1 MSDARVLHFFG
12 GKGGV
17 GKTTLAAAYALRLA
31 DEAPKERVLLVSLD
45 PVRSLS
51 DLLRKPL
58 TSKPTK
64 LEGEELE
71 AAKEPKPEPKTKGKA
86 AKGKPDGGVWAM
98 ELEPGTLTRSFVT
111 KYVAALQKAAG
122 KGTHLSE
129 EEMGKLYAQATPGVE
144 ELLGLLYVAELAE
157 SGEFDR
163 VVVDTAPTSHTL
175 RLFDM
180 PVGLRKFLG
189 LVRVGGE

>member
-64 LEGEELE
+64 LEAEETE
-71 AAKEPKPEPKTKGKA
+71 PAKEAKPEAKAKGKG

-98 ELEPGTLTRSFVT
+98 ELEP
-111 KYVAALQKAAG
+111 
-122 KGTHLSE
+122 
-129 EEMGKLYAQATPGVE
+129 
-144 ELLGLLYVAELAE
+144 
-157 SGEFDR
+157 
-163 VVVDTAPTSHTL
+163 
-175 RLFDM
+175 
-180 PVGLRKFLG
+180 
-189 LVRVGGE
+189 

>member
-31 DEAPKERVLLVSLD
+31 AEAPKEKVLLVSLD

-51 DLLRKPL
+51 DLVGQKLTGKPA
-58 TSKPTK
+58 KVEI
-64 LEGEELE
+64 EGEPK
-71 AAKEPKPEPKTKGKA
+71 AEPKGKGKKTK
-86 AKGKPDGGVWAM
+86 AKGDGGLWAM
-98 ELEPGTLTRSFVT
+98 EVEPSGLMKPFLA
-111 KYVAALQKAAG
+111 KYVPALQKVAV

-129 EEMGKLYAQATPGVE
+129 EELGKLYAQEVPGLE
-144 ELLGLLYVAELAE
+144 ELVALLHVVELLE
-157 SGEFDR
+157 EGEFDR

-175 RLFDM
+175 RL
-180 PVGLRKFLG
+180 
-189 LVRVGGE
+189 